1 MTKHR
6 QQGGQIGNG
15 SARTESVIVG
25 AFDDDVAAKPVYQA
39 GNVPIHFF

>member
-15 SARTESVIVG
+15 SACTESVIVG
-25 AFDDDVAAKPVYQA
+25 TFDDDVAAKPVHQA
-39 GNVPIHFF
+39 GKITIHIL